1 MTKSIYV
8 TSTQNFSGKSAI
20 CVGLLGRFQREGLKI
35 GYMKPL
41 STNPKLLD
49 GRTIDEDT
57 AFVKATFNLD
67 DPIEAM
73 SPAILNNRII
83 EDVLKGV
90 VIDFPRAVNA
100 SFKIISDNKDIIIL
114 EGGASLREG
123 WFINMSPIQ
132 TGASLGARSL
142 VVVPF
147 ETEMQVLD
155 DLITARVRLGESML
169 GAIINRVPAS
179 KAKTVEELIKPY
191 LEKKGVPV
199 FAVLPKERLLMAASV
214 AEFLEGLGGELLC
227 AKSYLDELVENL
239 MVGAMS
245 FESALRFFRRKRNK
259 AVITGGDRPDIQLA
273 ALETS
278 TRCLI
283 LTGGLRPSPMII
295 GKAEEA
301 RVPII
306 LTNLDTMSAIETI
319 ENFFGKTHFHQPKK
333 LAYLDD
339 LLKERMDF
347 KRLDSMLGIK

>member
-8 TSTQNFSGKSAI
+8 TSTQNFSGKSAV

-49 GRTIDEDT
+49 GRTVDEDT
-57 AFVKATFNLD
+57 AFVKTTFNLD

-83 EDVLKGV
+83 EDILKGV
-90 VIDFPRAVNA
+90 VIDFPGAVDA
-100 SFKIISDNKDIIIL
+100 SFKIISGNKDIIIL

-123 WFINMSPIQ
+123 WFVNMSPPQ

-169 GAIINRVPAS
+169 GAIINRVPAP
-179 KAKTVEELIKPY
+179 KAKTVEGLIKPY
-191 LEKKGVPV
+191 LEERGVPV

-283 LTGGLRPSPMII
+283 LTGGLRPSPMIM

-301 RVPII
+301 KVPII

-333 LAYLDD
+333 LACLDN